1 MKTTT
6 SVVLTG
12 VIVGAGHYAQDKKV
26 PATMFVGLGVV
37 ALVLAALGEGN
48 ASFAETF
55 GLLMVIAALLYYG
68 EPIAKALNGSASG
81 RRGGSGRF

>member
-12 VIVGAGHYAQDKKV
+12 VVVSAGHIAQDKKI
-26 PATMFVGLGVV
+26 PPTMFVGLGIV
-37 ALVLAALGEGN
+37 ALVLAALGESN

-55 GLLMVIAALLYYG
+55 GALMVVAALLYYG
-68 EPIAKALNGSASG
+68 QPLATALQGSASG
-81 RRGGSGRF
+81 RRGGSGSF